1 MREVGLIGAGKM
13 GAAMLR
19 RWLESGTLEPDSVI
33 VCDKDESKADELALN
48 SGVITS
54 RSNEDVSRQAR
65 IIVLAV
71 KPQDSLRVLEEIAPE
86 MDGDKV
92 VVSIIAGLSIGSMRE
107 RLGTAVSLVRVM
119 PNMGAQVGAS
129 VSAYAVDAGQVEF
142 DTRLPVRL
150 LEAIGNA
157 VAVEEC
163 WLDLVTAI
171 SGSGPAYFFL
181 MVESLE
187 KAAVGLGM
195 APDVARLLA
204 RETLWGAARVLKE
217 SGREAGELREAVSS
231 PGGTTLAAMR
241 VLEEAGFMEMM
252 SRAVSA
258 ACSRAGELT
267 R

>member
-1 MREVGLIGAGKM
+1 MHEVGLIGAGNM

-19 RWLESGTLEPDSVI
+19 GWLESGTLEPDSVI
-33 VCDKDESKADELALN
+33 VCDKDEPKAAELALN
-48 SGVITS
+48 AGVRTS
-54 RSNEDVSRQAR
+54 RSNAEVSRQAR

-71 KPQDSLRVLEEIAPE
+71 KPQDSLTVLEEIAGE

-92 VVSIIAGLSIGSMRE
+92 VVSIIAGLSMGSMRE
-107 RLGTAVSLVRVM
+107 RLGNAVSLVRVM
-119 PNMGAQVGAS
+119 PNIGAQVGAS
-129 VSAYAVDAGQVEF
+129 ISAYAVDAGQAEL

-150 LEAIGNA
+150 LEAVGNA

-163 WLDLVTAI
+163 WLDIVTAV

-187 KAAVGLGM
+187 QAAIGLGM

-204 RETLWGAARVLKE
+204 IETLWGAARVLKE

-231 PGGTTLAAMR
+231 PGGTTMAALG
-241 VLEEAGFMEMM
+241 VLEEAGFMKMM
-252 SRAVSA
+252 SQAVSA
-258 ACSRAGELT
+258 AHSRAGELT

>member
-1 MREVGLIGAGKM
+1 MREVGLIGAGNM

-19 RWLESGTLEPDSVI
+19 GWMESGTLEPDGVL
-33 VCDKDESKADELALN
+33 VCDKDESKAAELALDY
-48 SGVITS
+48 GICTS

-65 IIVLAV
+65 IVVLAV

-86 MDGDKV
+86 MAGEKV
-92 VVSIIAGLSIGSMRE
+92 VMSIIAGLSIGSMRE
-107 RLGTAVSLVRVM
+107 RLGAAVSLVRVM
-119 PNMGAQVGAS
+119 PNMGAQVGAA
-129 VSAYAVDAGQVEF
+129 VSAYAVDAGLVEF
-142 DTRLPVRL
+142 DTGLPVRL
-150 LEAIGNA
+150 LEAIGNT
-157 VAVEEC
+157 VAVEER

-187 KAAVGLGM
+187 RAAIGLGM
-195 APDVARLLA
+195 VPDVARLLA

-217 SGREAGELREAVSS
+217 SGREAVELREAVSS
-231 PGGTTLAAMR
+231 PGGTTLAALG

-258 ACSRAGELT
+258 ACSRAVELT